1 MKRYFILAA
10 TILISFCAQSQAP
23 SKAKAKKYP
32 SLFWEISGNGLK
44 KPSYLFGTMH
54 VSSKIAFNLADS
66 FYIAIKNSEVVA
78 LETNPETWQ
87 EDMNNYD
94 VGSGY
99 RYGFNRDLANDMPGD
114 FLNIRTLRFGK
125 YEKKLEVAMFSKP
138 SMINNLLYRSMS
150 DNTSD
155 FEEDTYLDLYIYQT
169 GKKLGKKVAGVEH
182 YEESMKLMAEAFRD
196 AAKEK
201 NKKDKSFDYDEE
213 FSPAK
218 LQEAYRAGNLDQ
230 LDSINKLNS
239 QSDAFDEKFLYRRN
253 EIQANSIDSILK
265 RSSLFVE
272 VGAAHLP
279 GNRGGD
285 RTIKKERL

>member
-10 TILISFCAQSQAP
+10 TVLFYFCAQSQGP

-32 SLFWEISGNGLK
+32 SLFWEISGHGLK

-66 FYIAIKNSEVVA
+66 FYLAIKNSDVVA

-87 EDMNNYD
+87 EDMNNYNM
-94 VGSGY
+94 GSPNY
-99 RYGFNRDLANDMPGD
+99 RYGFSPGITNEMPND
-114 FLNIRTLRFGK
+114 FFNIRTLRFGK

-138 SMINNLLYRSMS
+138 SMINNLLYRSQS

-169 GKKLGKKVAGVEH
+169 GKKLGKKVAGVEK
-182 YEESMKLMAEAFRD
+182 YEQSMKLMAEAFRD

-201 NKKDKSFDYDEE
+201 NKKEKSFDYDED
-213 FSPAK
+213 FSPSK

-239 QSDAFDEKFLYRRN
+239 QSDACTVCFL
-253 EIQANSIDSILK
+253 
-265 RSSLFVE
+265 
-272 VGAAHLP
+272 
-279 GNRGGD
+279 
-285 RTIKKERL
+285 